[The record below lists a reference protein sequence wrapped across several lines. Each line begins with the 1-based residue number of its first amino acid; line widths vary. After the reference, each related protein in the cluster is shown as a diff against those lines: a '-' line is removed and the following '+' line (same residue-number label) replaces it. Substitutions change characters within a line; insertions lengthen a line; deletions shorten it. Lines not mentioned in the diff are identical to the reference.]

1 MPLLAQAVLGKCGR
15 RPTAGSIPSVSPA
28 ERSDVGHVMPP
39 MPGVE
44 GERLLQLERLAALRM
59 HVLPVKVGRGELT
72 EQQDPA
78 MVQALEQIQR

>member
-1 MPLLAQAVLGKCGR
+1 MR
-15 RPTAGSIPSVSPA
+15 
-28 ERSDVGHVMPP
+28 HVMPP

-44 GERLLQLERLAALRM
+44 GECLLQLDWPA
-59 HVLPVKVGRGELT
+59 VLWVHEPPAKVGRSELT